1 MTKTEGLVC
10 IQKFGSS
17 SENMESGGLGS
28 SYNVDKA
35 LVLVG
40 FE

>member
-1 MTKTEGLVC
+1 LTEREGLAG
-10 IQKFGSS
+10 IQKIGPS
-17 SENMESGGLGS
+17 SENMESGALES
-28 SYNVDKA
+28 SYNMDKA

>member
-1 MTKTEGLVC
+1 MEGLVG
-10 IQKFGSS
+10 IQEFGCS
-17 SENMESGGLGS
+17 SENMESGASGS
-28 SYNVDKA
+28 SYKLDKT

>member
-1 MTKTEGLVC
+1 MTETEGLVR